1 MIDVVINIIN
11 MFNMLFSR
19 YNSLGGI
26 YYCHF
31 IEKETDLGEILGPHS
46 LQASEP
52 GDLNT
57 CSSFSLLLLSPLQP
71 KMDLESRYNPSFLLN
86 NCQIISPCGD
96 LAVF

>member
-1 MIDVVINIIN
+1 

-19 YNSLGGI
+19 YYSLGGI

-57 CSSFSLLLLSPLQP
+57 GCYFPPCNQRWTWNQGITLRSF
-71 KMDLESRYNPSFLLN
+71 
-86 NCQIISPCGD
+86 
-96 LAVF
+96 